1 MKEYYLKDKKIVS
14 LNSLLSNFKEEDV
27 KNLLKT
33 FHNPL
38 NQDVEDFIHN
48 KSIDFEKRGIS
59 RTFLFIDNDDNNKP
73 KILAF
78 FSLAL
83 EVLHLQGIKSKNR
96 RKKLAKGFDD
106 KEYIPVFLIAQLGK
120 SYNVKKGEGKLI
132 LETSIIFV
140 KRVSDY
146 VGGKY
151 VFLDVIKKDDNSH
164 QKLLKFY
171 FSYGFTELMEIKID
185 QETLIRLVL
194 KL

>member
-1 MKEYYLKDKKIVS
+1 MKEHSLKDKNIIP
-14 LNSLLSNFKEEDV
+14 LELLLSNFKEEDV

-33 FHNPL
+33 FHNSL
-38 NQDVEDFIHN
+38 NQDVEDFLHN
-48 KSIDFEKRGIS
+48 KAIDFEKRGIS
-59 RTFLFIDNDDNNKP
+59 RTFLFVATDNNDKP
-73 KILAF
+73 KVLAF

-83 EVLHLQGIKSKNR
+83 EVLHLQGISKSK
-96 RKKLAKGFDD
+96 RKKLAKGFDNKD
-106 KEYIPVFLIAQLGK
+106 YIPVFLIAQLGK
-120 SYNVKKGEGKLI
+120 SYDVRKGDGKII
-132 LETSIIFV
+132 LETSIMFV
-140 KRVSDY
+140 KRASNY

-171 FSYGFTELMEIKID
+171 FNYGFKELMEIKTQ